1 MGGSLARKIGRFPPR
16 GAEERKVMN
25 SGFDMQNEIAKLAE
39 CVVEP
44 VAAKLTTQ
52 ELEPVVGQIRHA
64 FEELNTTRTAAETD
78 FENVAVNI
86 LQPVQPKLSAAEFMR
101 MVDRLRGGHG
111 WLLSKG

>member
-1 MGGSLARKIGRFPPR
+1 VISTP
-16 GAEERKVMN
+16 EERNVMN

-86 LQPVQPKLSAAEFMR
+86 LQPAQPKLSAAEFMR
-101 MVDRLRGGHG
+101 MVDRLRGAMVGFCQRDDWG
-111 WLLSKG
+111 QNVA